1 MALDRH
7 MSYVK
12 KDLGQLV
19 NRDEPAWPLVQE
31 WISEAVRPVEVLPP
45 SEQSAE
51 ALVSVQVTTRSP
63 MGAILFHTGG
73 LLVDHGW
80 TRILGSGHPRLPR
93 SLPAWNFACGMQ
105 DSDTPPPWVLIADD
119 VVGGFFAL
127 DGGRFGG
134 HKHTVWY
141 FAPDALQ
148 WEDMECGYSQFLCWC
163 FSGKLDVFYETWRW
177 PGWEAEVS
185 QVGGD
190 QALHIYPPLFAEGPS
205 VGQRHRA
212 SVPIMEVF
220 RMNVGAV

>member
-1 MALDRH
+1 
-7 MSYVK
+7 
-12 KDLGQLV
+12 
-19 NRDEPAWPLVQE
+19 
-31 WISEAVRPVEVLPP
+31 
-45 SEQSAE
+45 
-51 ALVSVQVTTRSP
+51 
-63 MGAILFHTGG
+63 
-73 LLVDHGW
+73 
-80 TRILGSGHPRLPR
+80 
-93 SLPAWNFACGMQ
+93 
-105 DSDTPPPWVLIADD
+105 VLIADD